1 MNILYI
7 EHYAGSPSYG
17 MEFRPYYLAKEW
29 VKQGHTVTII
39 AASFSHM
46 RQNNPDIRRDFQE
59 EMVDGIKYVW
69 FKTPSYKGSLARI
82 WNILTFVTK
91 LWCNVNKIAKLYT
104 PNVVIASSTYPIDN
118 IPANRIAKAAKAKYI
133 YEIHDLWPLS
143 PMLIGGYSKYHPFIM
158 TMQWGE
164 NYAYKHVDKVV
175 SLLWNSEK
183 HCKEHGLP
191 EGKFVCV
198 PNGYDPNEWSDEAR
212 IKPLPQE
219 HAVFFNNIPENKI
232 IVGCA
237 GSFVASCS
245 MDVFVEVANVLKNDD
260 CFIFV
265 LIGKGPEEQKLRKR
279 AEELSLVNLFF
290 LPAVPKKSVPSLISH
305 FDIAY
310 MGGVHSI
317 LHSYGTSI
325 NKVTDYMLSSKPIV
339 DSHDEPGSVVE
350 RTNCGIRVEA
360 ENPRLAADAIL
371 KIASLS
377 EEERKE
383 MGDRGRKYVETNL
396 KWSVLAEKFIKKM
409 EVE

>member
-7 EHYAGSPSYG
+7 EHYAGSPYYG
-17 MEFRPYYLAKEW
+17 MEFRPYYLAREW
-29 VKQGHTVTII
+29 VKQGHNVTIL

-46 RQNNPDIRRDFQE
+46 RQHNPEINHDYQE
-59 EMVDGIKYVW
+59 EVVDGIKYVW
-69 FKTPSYKGSLARI
+69 LKTPSYSGSFARI
-82 WNILTFVTK
+82 RNILTFVLK
-91 LWCNVNKIAKLYT
+91 LRFNVKRIAKLYA

-118 IPANRIAKAAKAKYI
+118 IPAHKIAKFAGAKYV
-133 YEIHDLWPLS
+133 YELHDIWPLS

-158 TMQWGE
+158 VMQWGE

-219 HAVFFNNIPENKI
+219 HADFFNNIPENKI

-245 MDVFVEVANVLKNDD
+245 MDVFVEVANVLKNDER
-260 CFIFV
+260 FIFV
-265 LIGKGPEEQKLRKR
+265 LIGKGPEEQKLRKL

-350 RTNCGIRVEA
+350 RVNCGIRVEA
-360 ENPRLAADAIL
+360 ENPELAANAIL
-371 KIASLS
+371 QIASMTKD
-377 EEERKE
+377 ERE
-383 MGDRGRKYVETNL
+383 AMGNRGRQYVEKKL
-396 KWSVLAEKFIKKM
+396 KWEDLAKKILNDIKK
-409 EVE
+409 